1 MLRQATI
8 LFLIALEMFLHP
20 SLHTAGNYLR
30 ILCILWGFGILAFY
44 HTERLIMANDLRIDR
59 IGSRPTERQIID
71 HIKDICLACTVRS
84 DETIHLRRELQ
95 LGLSDVLIIQ
105 YRQLPKYHCERKGT
119 KLFCFYLVFCSLI
132 CTFAPDLCPNNKKII
147 KIMAKNNVK
156 AAPEAME
163 QQVTK
168 TEAFFEKN
176 KKAIIICVIAIIAI
190 VVLAILAKNYYFEP
204 RANEAST
211 ELAKS
216 QDLFQQE
223 QYDKALAGFQKVA
236 ADYSSTDAG
245 NLAQLYIGLCQA
257 NLGKWQEAV
266 NALESFSGKDD
277 QMITP
282 AAEGALGNA
291 YANLNQL
298 DKAVE
303 HLKKAASM
311 ADNNS
316 LSPTFLIQAGE
327 ILESQGKKDEALKLY
342 QEVKEKYFNSMQY
355 QTIDAYIERC
365 K

>member
-1 MLRQATI
+1 
-8 LFLIALEMFLHP
+8 
-20 SLHTAGNYLR
+20 
-30 ILCILWGFGILAFY
+30 
-44 HTERLIMANDLRIDR
+44 MAN
-59 IGSRPTERQIID
+59 
-71 HIKDICLACTVRS
+71 K
-84 DETIHLRRELQ
+84 
-95 LGLSDVLIIQ
+95 
-105 YRQLPKYHCERKGT
+105 
-119 KLFCFYLVFCSLI
+119 
-132 CTFAPDLCPNNKKII
+132 
-147 KIMAKNNVK
+147 NVK
-156 AAPEAME
+156 AASEME

-176 KKAIIICVIAIIAI
+176 KKAIIIAVVAVIAI
-190 VVLAILAKNYYFEP
+190 VVGAILFNNYYLEP

-216 QDLFQQE
+216 QELFDQQ

-236 ADYSSTDAG
+236 SDYSSTDAG

-266 NALESFSGKDD
+266 NALESFSSKGD
-277 QMITP
+277 QMISP

-291 YANLNQL
+291 YANLKQL

-303 HLKKAASM
+303 HLKKAAKM

-355 QTIDAYIERC
+355 QTIDAYIERASV